1 MASIIIADF
10 RGVNYNIKS
19 LNIIV
24 IMLIVQAP
32 GSVCSLVFQFESLRH
47 LHQTIEKSCC
57 PEYIEFITEDIF
69 VKHINI
75 IIS

>member
-24 IMLIVQAP
+24 IMLIVQAT
-32 GSVCSLVFQFESLRH
+32 GSVCTLVLNLKVLE
-47 LHQTIEKSCC
+47 I
-57 PEYIEFITEDIF
+57 YI
-69 VKHINI
+69 KL
-75 IIS
+75 